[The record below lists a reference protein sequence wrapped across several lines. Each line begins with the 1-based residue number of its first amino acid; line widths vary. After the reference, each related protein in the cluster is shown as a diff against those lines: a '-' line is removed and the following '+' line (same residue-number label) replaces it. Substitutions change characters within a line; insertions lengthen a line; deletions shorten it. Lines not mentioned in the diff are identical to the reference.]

1 MSPLVRDRI
10 TWLTYSQMALFAW
23 FMYGLGATIALVR
36 DEQGTSR
43 TLAGLHG
50 TALAAAGIIAGLAA
64 AGLIGSVGRGR
75 LIQIT
80 ALATSLCVL
89 LYITPSGGYP
99 VTMAAVF
106 GVGLVGSL
114 LIISLNAFLLEYQ
127 GSFGAAA
134 LTESNA
140 LASFVGLISPLV
152 IGLCAA
158 TALGWRAGM
167 VVMVVGLMITVILRR
182 RTPTPAASVTAA
194 AQDHQGPAPKGFGWS
209 LGLVTCFLGSEFALV
224 FWTPDLLRERGGL
237 TAAAAAAALGSITA
251 GMAVGRLMGSRLAV
265 RFATDT
271 LLKGSTSIALI
282 GFVITWAIPNALVML
297 IGLVVTGLGLGV
309 LWPFG
314 LARTV
319 AASGGRTNHAA
330 ARAGLATSVAL
341 ATAPFALGFIAD
353 LTNLHTALLLVGA
366 MLIIALVI
374 LQFRPVDV
382 PVPQS
387 AVRG

>member
-1 MSPLVRDRI
+1 VSALVRDRI

-23 FMYGLGATIALVR
+23 FMYGLGATIAIVR

-50 TALAAAGIIAGLAA
+50 TALAVAGIIAGLAA

-75 LIQIT
+75 LIQLT
-80 ALATSLCVL
+80 GLATSLCVL

-114 LIISLNAFLLEYQ
+114 FIIALNAFLLEYH
-127 GSFGAAA
+127 GPFGAAA

-140 LASFVGLISPLV
+140 LASFIGLISPLV

-158 TALGWRAGM
+158 TLLGWRAGM
-167 VVMVVGLMITVILRR
+167 VVMIIGLVITVFLRGR
-182 RTPTPAASVTAA
+182 SPTPTTTAPAAAE
-194 AQDHQGPAPKGFGWS
+194 DRRGPMPKGFGWS
-209 LGLVTCFLGSEFALV
+209 MALVMCFLGSEFALV
-224 FWTPDLLRERGGL
+224 FWTPDLLRERGGF
-237 TAAAAAAALGSITA
+237 TAAAAAAALGAITA
-251 GMAVGRLMGSRLAV
+251 GMAVGRLLGSRLTV

-271 LLKGSTSIALI
+271 LLKSSTTIALV
-282 GFVITWAIPNALVML
+282 GFVITWAIPNAVVIL
-297 IGLVVTGLGLGV
+297 IGLLITGLGLGV

-314 LARTV
+314 LARAV

-341 ATAPFALGFIAD
+341 ATAPFALGFVAD
-353 LTNLHTALLLVGA
+353 LTNLHIALLLVGA
-366 MLIIALVI
+366 MLVAALFI

-382 PVPQS
+382 PVPQT
-387 AVRG
+387 AAEH